1 MMTDEKRSNYNRF
14 LITFCIVKMAFS
26 LIRFRHFFLL
36 QNNTKT
42 MKANN
47 EQPVRK
53 SIIWT
58 FPIFSF
64 HESTNVN

>member
-1 MMTDEKRSNYNRF
+1 MRKGQTTD
-14 LITFCIVKMAFS
+14 AS
-26 LIRFRHFFLL
+26 LHFVLLNGIFFNSISTFFLL
-36 QNNTKT
+36 QDNTKT

-47 EQPVRK
+47 KQPVRK